1 MQDMDDRGGDP
12 VSEKERRTFEL
23 SEMYSFL
30 EDGGAA
36 PLVGA
41 EGFWREIMS
50 GNPRSADVLR
60 VARGDGWLVARY
72 RITEDTRSW
81 EKHPAGDELLFMLSG
96 EMSLILEHGQE
107 EVTVDLVAGR
117 AFVVPRATW
126 HRQVMRSPGEYLGA
140 TYGKGT
146 EHRPR

>member
-1 MQDMDDRGGDP
+1 M
-12 VSEKERRTFEL
+12 SEENRRVFEL
-23 SEMYSFL
+23 SEKYAFL

-41 EGFWREIMS
+41 EGFWKELMS
-50 GNPRSADVLR
+50 GKPRSAEVIR
-60 VARGDGWLVARY
+60 VASGDGWLVARY
-72 RITEDTRSW
+72 RITEDTRTW

-96 EMSLILEHGQE
+96 EMSLILEQGHQE
-107 EVTVDLVAGR
+107 VALTLAAGG
-117 AFVVPRATW
+117 AFVVPRGTW

>member
-1 MQDMDDRGGDP
+1 MDERRRNP
-12 VSEKERRTFEL
+12 VSEKNRSTFEL
-23 SEMYSFL
+23 SDTYSFL

-36 PLVGA
+36 PRVGA
-41 EGFWREIMS
+41 ERFWKEMMS
-50 GNPRSADVLR
+50 GDPRSADVLR

-72 RITEDTRSW
+72 RITEDTRTW

-96 EMSLILEHGQE
+96 EMSLILEQGEKE
-107 EVTVDLVAGR
+107 ETVDLVAGR
-117 AFVVPRATW
+117 AFVVPRGTW